1 MPLVNCETNFILNWS
16 ANWVISNGNANQAST
31 FAITNAKLYLRAVT
45 LSTVDNAKQFQKLKL
60 GFKRTINWNKYHS
73 KKHWILQTH
82 I

>member
-1 MPLVNCETNFILNWS
+1 MPLVNCETNFILNWL

-31 FAITNAKLYLRAVT
+31 FAITNTKLYLGAVT

-73 KKHWILQTH
+73 KKH
-82 I
+82 

>member
-16 ANWVISNGNANQAST
+16 ANCVISNGKAEQAPT
-31 FAITNAKLYLRAVT
+31 FAITSTKLYLAAIT
-45 LSTVDNAKQFQKLKL
+45 LSTVDNAKQLQKLKL
-60 GFKRTINWNKYHS
+60 GFKRTINWNKDHS